1 MTVYWIVARIA
12 PVYVLSICEACEP
25 TITRMVRTEL
35 IVGFIALALC
45 IFAVVDCI
53 SIYES
58 RIKTLN
64 KLAWVFIIILL
75 PIIGPVLWLTLG
87 KGHLDAAQSPARFRD
102 SRRVAPDDDP
112 VFLRNASRME
122 EQDERIRRLEA
133 ELKALN
139 DDKPEE

>member
-1 MTVYWIVARIA
+1 MIRFD
-12 PVYVLSICEACEP
+12 
-25 TITRMVRTEL
+25 L
-35 IVGFIALALC
+35 IIGFVVLALF
-45 IFAVVDCI
+45 IFSLVDVI

-75 PIIGPVLWLTLG
+75 PLLGPILWLTLG
-87 KGHLDAAQSPARFRD
+87 REGRDPAQTPQRAARSQAPKG
-102 SRRVAPDDDP
+102 PDDDAD
-112 VFLRNASRME
+112 FLRNAAKY
-122 EQDERIRRLEA
+122 QDQDARIRQLEA